1 MVCFTSARIN
11 CVRAGDDEDE
21 DDGVHVIHRLKK
33 PGLDI
38 LPHFGVCDA
47 LIQYGYPTQYHN
59 LTSSTFVHQLPN
71 LQLQPQK
78 DIQTAAMAR
87 LPESAGSS
95 PSRSLF
101 FNSFGTPSAKDVAQN
116 PQVVH
121 EALLD
126 AALRE
131 HNRVRDSAIRT
142 FNNNQMRE
150 TQLKLLQEEKQ
161 EKERLR
167 LEQALADDRARVIEL
182 RKKKIPIPELPP
194 REKTPPPPVT
204 PVAPVQKPPIPA
216 ALPPQ
221 AQPQPQLQQPQLQPQ
236 QVAAQAVT
244 QAAPAQ
250 PLKPIQPTPTTAPQQ
265 LPPQPP
271 IGAPTART
279 VKVSIPSDYISQ
291 PNILPGTKKYEEIHQ
306 NLKRLRHFIVEA
318 GKNDPALKKKT
329 GEMRREIRKS
339 VGQLTS
345 GKGATLVPVSLN
357 YIFFLIAT
365 NNRVEKENPRCAS

>member
-1 MVCFTSARIN
+1 
-11 CVRAGDDEDE
+11 
-21 DDGVHVIHRLKK
+21 
-33 PGLDI
+33 
-38 LPHFGVCDA
+38 
-47 LIQYGYPTQYHN
+47 
-59 LTSSTFVHQLPN
+59 
-71 LQLQPQK
+71 
-78 DIQTAAMAR
+78 MAR

-116 PQVVH
+116 PEVIH

-161 EKERLR
+161 ENERLR
-167 LEQALADDRARVIEL
+167 LEQALADDRARVIAL
-182 RKKKIPIPELPP
+182 RKKKISIPELPP

-204 PVAPVQKPPIPA
+204 PVPPAQKQPIPA

-221 AQPQPQLQQPQLQPQ
+221 AQPQPQLQQPQLQPRPGQ
-236 QVAAQAVT
+236 QIAGQAVT

-250 PLKPIQPTPTTAPQQ
+250 PLKPIQPIPIAAPQQ

-271 IGAPTART
+271 IGAPTAT
-279 VKVSIPSDYISQ
+279 SVKVSISSGYTSQ
-291 PNILPGTKKYEEIHQ
+291 PNILPGAKKYEEIHQ
-306 NLKRLRHFIVEA
+306 NLKRLRRFIVDA
-318 GKNDPALKKKT
+318 GKNDLALRKKT

-345 GKGATLVPVSLN
+345 GKGATLMPVCLS
-357 YIFFLIAT
+357 YIFFLIAINKSGRKGKST
-365 NNRVEKENPRCAS
+365 LCFLKLSQPSRVHQ